1 MYFWF
6 SLFLQLIHSLFR
18 SALKFL
24 ILIYFFIFFVS
35 SSEKRISTPQVNNRQ
50 TSPSSLSSP
59 DSNSINNESCASTAR
74 CIECSRESW
83 KTKRYTNVGMNT
95 EISINPSIE
104 SDATRTITSGV
115 TKQNTK
121 SSQSTQSDAPPP
133 PKRGRPPLNRQQ
145 QNYNNSS
152 HHHHPKEYMMAA
164 PIPGMPA
171 SSSSVSHEMADFR
184 HHYRRASPRTTS
196 PLHVYGHSK
205 MYPPLPPQSVVEP
218 RAVDLDSVPYE
229 SIRSIHHPLP
239 IPSHPHHSR
248 RLSPPLRMVKM
259 EQADRH
265 SPPMRSQRS
274 RSPIFYKNGG
284 GGGYGREEVPLY
296 YHPSHIKPEE
306 GVKRRRVSPRYY
318 PYEMPPPPP
327 PGAMLIAQPPP
338 PPTHHH
344 KAHRVIERER
354 SSPPHH
360 VAPASNASSSPSPS
374 SKDQEPTVYVLPEGF
389 DLEKDPFDPV
399 SMVTNDEDSKGS
411 TESNHT
417 TSDKKP
423 LPISAIASNVS
434 SPKSPQ
440 TLNRQSPVSMATA
453 TSPPKP
459 SVVSTVDERRPPLE
473 EGGAPGEHKLSCKIC
488 KQSFP
493 TKSTLYK
500 HLRGHTSDEKPFKCN
515 ECGQGFTLSS
525 NLRQH
530 RIIHRGYK
538 PFQCEYCGKKFM
550 RSNVYKQHRR
560 IHTGEQMHKCDLC
573 PSEFL
578 QKYAL
583 VKHLKKVHNIET
595 YDN

>member
-1 MYFWF
+1 
-6 SLFLQLIHSLFR
+6 
-18 SALKFL
+18 
-24 ILIYFFIFFVS
+24 
-35 SSEKRISTPQVNNRQ
+35 
-50 TSPSSLSSP
+50 
-59 DSNSINNESCASTAR
+59 
-74 CIECSRESW
+74 
-83 KTKRYTNVGMNT
+83 MNT

-145 QNYNNSS
+145 QTYNSNSS
-152 HHHHPKEYMMAA
+152 SHHHHHPKEYMVAA

-171 SSSSVSHEMADFR
+171 SSSSVSHEITDFR
-184 HHYRRASPRTTS
+184 HYRRASPRSNTS

-205 MYPPLPPQSVVEP
+205 MYPPPPQATVVEP

-229 SIRSIHHPLP
+229 SIRNIHHPLP
-239 IPSHPHHSR
+239 PPAPGHPHHGR
-248 RLSPPLRMVKM
+248 RMSPPLRMVKM
-259 EQADRH
+259 EQGDRH
-265 SPPMRSQRS
+265 SPPLRSQRS
-274 RSPIFYKNGG
+274 RSPIFFKNGAS
-284 GGGYGREEVPLY
+284 GGYGREEVPLY
-296 YHPSHIKPEE
+296 YHPAHIKPEE
-306 GVKRRRVSPRYY
+306 AGSAGAKRRRVSPRYY

-327 PGAMLIAQPPP
+327 PGTMLIAQPPP
-338 PPTHHH
+338 PSAHHY
-344 KAHRVIERER
+344 KAQRAPMVASEKER
-354 SSPPHH
+354 SSPPSSHH
-360 VAPASNASSSPSPS
+360 QHTSVPTSINSSSTSP

-399 SMVTNDEDSKGS
+399 SMVTNNEDSKGS
-411 TESNHT
+411 NEPNNRTPNN
-417 TSDKKP
+417 DKKP
-423 LPISAIASNVS
+423 TATPLSN
-434 SPKSPQ
+434 SPNSPSM
-440 TLNRQSPVSMATA
+440 LNRQSPVSMAT
-453 TSPPKP
+453 TLPPPKTNVK
-459 SVVSTVDERRPPLE
+459 SSADERRPPLE